1 MEKSSKRLMPEISKE
16 CVAMWRQMNPV
27 GRDRIDSFLDFSAKV
42 SHYLL

>member
-27 GRDRIDSFLDFSAKV
+27 GRDRILPGELPVGGLSPS
-42 SHYLL
+42 